1 LLSPSNLFGEA
12 IDQSGERVSLGSGSR
27 ETPSLVGAQ
36 QVTGMPVDER
46 VGMTEGEADGAVA
59 GRSCAAASEA
69 VRASFEEMLTA
80 CPIGVAVSDTEGKL
94 VRVNPALERL
104 LGSSADELAERA
116 IHDVFHPDDAEYLSA
131 AYRDL
136 VAEPDGNRLGDR
148 RRLLRADG
156 SEAWVYLCATVLRDT
171 SGEPVDV
178 VTMVEDITELH
189 LLQERFQ
196 HQALHDALTGL
207 PNRQFF
213 RSRLETLLVK
223 LPPESRVAL
232 YHLGLDGFELINDGL
247 GYEAGDNLIK
257 TVARRLEQLVCNE
270 EAVVARF
277 GGTEFGLLVWEQHG
291 TPQAPELAREIIE
304 RLAEPVYLSGR
315 GIAASAS
322 VGVVRR
328 RVGEI
333 EANDLLWSA
342 DVALRQADAAG
353 KRQWA
358 LFDSDG
364 ATEERTEAR
373 LAAVMPGGLEMGEFD
388 VVYRPQRLLD
398 GDELVSLEA
407 ELRWDADEGRVVEH
421 RVCQRLAERSGVTL
435 SLRDWMLRTAWS
447 QLAEWHREGHRVRLS
462 VSLSPNQAQDPDLA
476 AVVHDVLDHGE
487 LLPHWLRVSAP
498 VSAISGDE
506 EARENLR
513 NLGAR
518 GVRTALH
525 EFHGSPTDLR
535 LLRDLPI
542 TSVHLAG
549 EAVLLAH
556 EAEFGEI
563 AEVRALR
570 SLVPLIHSCDTR
582 IWVPRVETEA
592 QAARWREMGCEV
604 AEGPFSGEPVL
615 SFEVPE
621 RLFRT

>member
-1 LLSPSNLFGEA
+1 
-12 IDQSGERVSLGSGSR
+12 
-27 ETPSLVGAQ
+27 
-36 QVTGMPVDER
+36 
-46 VGMTEGEADGAVA
+46 MTEGEADGALA
-59 GRSCAAASEA
+59 GSSRAATPEA
-69 VRASFEEMLTA
+69 VRASFDEVLTA
-80 CPIGVAVSDTEGKL
+80 CPIGVAVSDTDGRL

-104 LGSSADELAERA
+104 LGSSAGELSERT
-116 IHDVFHPDDAEYLSA
+116 IQDVFHPDDADHLSA
-131 AYRDL
+131 AYREL
-136 VAEPDGNRLGDR
+136 VDGPAGARIGDR

-156 SEAWVYLCATVLRDT
+156 TDAWVHLCAAVRRDS

-178 VTMVEDITELH
+178 VTMVEDITELR

-247 GYEAGDNLIK
+247 GYEVGDALIK
-257 TVARRLEQLVCNE
+257 TVARRLEQLVANE
-270 EAVVARF
+270 EAIVARF
-277 GGTEFGLLVWEQHG
+277 GGTEFALLVREQHG
-291 TPQAPELAREIIE
+291 TPQVPELAREINE
-304 RLAEPVYLSGR
+304 LLAEPVYVSGR

-333 EANDLLWSA
+333 EATDLLWSA

-358 LFDSDG
+358 LFDPDG

-373 LAAVMPGGLEMGEFD
+373 LAAVMPGGLEMGEFE

-398 GDELVSLEA
+398 GGELASLEA
-407 ELRWDADEGRVVEH
+407 ELRWDADDGRVVEH
-421 RVCQRLAERSGVTL
+421 RDCQRLAERSGVTL
-435 SLRDWMLRTAWS
+435 SLRDWVLRTAWN

-487 LLPHWLRVSAP
+487 LEPRWLRLSAP
-498 VSAISGDE
+498 VAAISGDE

-518 GVRTALH
+518 GVRAALH
-525 EFHGSPTDLR
+525 EFCGSPADLR
-535 LLRDLPI
+535 LLRELPI
-542 TSVHLAG
+542 ASVHLAA
-549 EAVLLAH
+549 EAVRLAH
-556 EAEFGEI
+556 EARFGDV

-570 SLVPLIHSCDTR
+570 SLVPMIRSCGVR
-582 IWVPRVETEA
+582 IWVPRVETEE

-604 AEGPFSGEPVL
+604 VEGACAGEPAP
-615 SFEVPE
+615 SSEVPE